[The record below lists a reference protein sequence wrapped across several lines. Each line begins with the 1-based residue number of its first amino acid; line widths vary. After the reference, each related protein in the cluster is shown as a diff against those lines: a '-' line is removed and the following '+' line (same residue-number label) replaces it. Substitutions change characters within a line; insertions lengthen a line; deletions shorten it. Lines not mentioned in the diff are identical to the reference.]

1 MKPFRMVLWQQ
12 QLSFYMRALRLP
24 SSRWV
29 NKVMQEHLEGSWRSP
44 YMAYIAMVR
53 SHVGLERFA
62 PTAKYLKLHL
72 NSWWI
77 SDVNSQLADL
87 QSTEFVDPVKG
98 FKREV
103 YVFEHAGCSAL
114 AQFRMGAAGL
124 GNTAPRKGEQR
135 QKVCKVC
142 SGQLDERHVALV
154 CPGLENHREKETELS
169 FFRNICRRKG
179 MSEKET
185 YRRLVNGYDWNGNK
199 VPRSELAKL
208 GGWLKSLKK
217 CWLQLAGYIV

>member
-1 MKPFRMVLWQQ
+1 MP
-12 QLSFYMRALRLP
+12 P
-24 SSRWV
+24 S
-29 NKVMQEHLEGSWRSP
+29 GP
-44 YMAYIAMVR
+44 
-53 SHVGLERFA
+53 
-62 PTAKYLKLHL
+62 
-72 NSWWI
+72 
-77 SDVNSQLADL
+77 
-87 QSTEFVDPVKG
+87 
-98 FKREV
+98 
-103 YVFEHAGCSAL
+103 
-114 AQFRMGAAGL
+114 MGAAGL

-199 VPRSELAKL
+199 VMRSDLVKRGLELKGL
-208 GGWLKSLKK
+208 RKFWLRLI
-217 CWLQLAGYIV
+217 GY